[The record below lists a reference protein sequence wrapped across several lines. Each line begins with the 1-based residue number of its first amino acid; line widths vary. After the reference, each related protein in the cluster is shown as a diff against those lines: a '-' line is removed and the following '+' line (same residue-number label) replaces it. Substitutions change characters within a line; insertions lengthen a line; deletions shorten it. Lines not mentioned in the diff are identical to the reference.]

1 MLYLT
6 TRDKS
11 DAFTAHRVLREN
23 RGQDGGFYLP
33 FRMPSFSQE
42 ELLTLKEKSFGQC
55 MADMLN
61 LFFSCH
67 MTGWDVEF
75 SIGRYPVK
83 LAGVNQRV
91 VAVQLWNNQA
101 SDFQKLE
108 RTLTDKLCGDVGN
121 APSWVTI
128 SIRIAALF
136 GAYGELLRT
145 GQVQPEMAFDVAV
158 PTGDFSWAMAV
169 WYARQMGLPV
179 ANIICGCYQNSAVW
193 ELLHLGEAR
202 TDELPEE
209 LERLVFGTLGIEEVK
224 RYCGQ
229 TGTYRLL
236 PADLERIRK
245 GLFAAVVSQER
256 VDAAIPSVYRTG
268 GYILGPSG
276 ALAYSALQ
284 DYRARSGESRLAIL
298 LEDRSPL
305 LDSKTVARAMGI
317 TEQEL
322 KQKI

>member
-61 LFFSCH
+61 LFFSCR

-121 APSWVTI
+121 APS
-128 SIRIAALF
+128 
-136 GAYGELLRT
+136 
-145 GQVQPEMAFDVAV
+145 
-158 PTGDFSWAMAV
+158 
-169 WYARQMGLPV
+169 
-179 ANIICGCYQNSAVW
+179 
-193 ELLHLGEAR
+193 
-202 TDELPEE
+202 
-209 LERLVFGTLGIEEVK
+209 
-224 RYCGQ
+224 
-229 TGTYRLL
+229 
-236 PADLERIRK
+236 
-245 GLFAAVVSQER
+245 
-256 VDAAIPSVYRTG
+256 
-268 GYILGPSG
+268 
-276 ALAYSALQ
+276 
-284 DYRARSGESRLAIL
+284 
-298 LEDRSPL
+298 
-305 LDSKTVARAMGI
+305 
-317 TEQEL
+317 
-322 KQKI
+322 

>member
-1 MLYLT
+1 MLYVT

-11 DAFTAHRVLREN
+11 DAFTAHRVLGES
-23 RGQDGGFYLP
+23 RGPDGGFYLP

-42 ELLTLKEKSFGQC
+42 ELLMLKEKSFGQC
-55 MADMLN
+55 VADMLN
-61 LFFSCH
+61 LFFSCR
-67 MTGWDVEF
+67 MTSWDVEF

-83 LAGVNQRV
+83 MASVNQRV

-108 RTLTDKLCGDVGN
+108 RTLADKLCGDGSK
-121 APSWVTI
+121 APSWITI

-136 GAYGELLRT
+136 GAYGEMLRT
-145 GQVQPEMAFDVAV
+145 GHVQPEKAFDAAV
-158 PTGDFSWAMAV
+158 STGDFSWVMAV
-169 WYARQMGLPV
+169 WYARRMGLPV
-179 ANIICGCYQNSAVW
+179 ANIICGCYQNGAVW

-202 TDELPEE
+202 IDELPEE

-224 RYCGQ
+224 RYCAQ
-229 TGTYRLL
+229 TGIYRLL
-236 PADLERIRK
+236 PSDLERLRK
-245 GLFAAVVSQER
+245 GLFGAVVSQER

-268 GYILGPSG
+268 GYILGPCG

>member
-1 MLYLT
+1 MLYVT

-11 DAFTAHRVLREN
+11 DAFTAYRVLRES
-23 RGQDGGFYLP
+23 RGTDGGFYLP

-42 ELLTLKEKSFGQC
+42 ELSSLKEKSFGQC

-61 LFFSCH
+61 LFFSSR
-67 MTGWDVEF
+67 MTSWDVEF
-75 SIGRYPVK
+75 SIGRYPMK
-83 LAGVNQRV
+83 LAGVNQRLL
-91 VAVQLWNNQA
+91 AVQFWNNQ
-101 SDFQKLE
+101 SLDFQKLE
-108 RTLTDKLCGDVGN
+108 RTLADKLCGDGAA

-136 GAYGELLRT
+136 GAYGEMLR
-145 GQVQPEMAFDVAV
+145 GGHVQAEQVFDAAV
-158 PTGDFSWAMAV
+158 PTGNFSWVMAV

-179 ANIICGCYQNSAVW
+179 ANIICGCYQNGSVW

-202 TDELPEE
+202 AEELPEE

-224 RYCGQ
+224 RYCEQ

-236 PADLERIRK
+236 PADLERLRK

-268 GYILGPSG
+268 GYILGPRG

-284 DYRARSGESRLAIL
+284 DYRARSGESRLAVL
-298 LEDRSPL
+298 LEDRSPV
-305 LDSKTVARAMGI
+305 LDGKYIAQAVGI

-322 KQKI
+322 KDKI

>member
-1 MLYLT
+1 
-6 TRDKS
+6 
-11 DAFTAHRVLREN
+11 
-23 RGQDGGFYLP
+23 
-33 FRMPSFSQE
+33 
-42 ELLTLKEKSFGQC
+42 
-55 MADMLN
+55 
-61 LFFSCH
+61 
-67 MTGWDVEF
+67 
-75 SIGRYPVK
+75 
-83 LAGVNQRV
+83 
-91 VAVQLWNNQA
+91 
-101 SDFQKLE
+101 
-108 RTLTDKLCGDVGN
+108 
-121 APSWVTI
+121 
-128 SIRIAALF
+128 
-136 GAYGELLRT
+136 
-145 GQVQPEMAFDVAV
+145 MAFDVAV

-169 WYARQMGLPV
+169 RYARQMGLPV